1 MPSKYY
7 SLFDKSYHSFLNIKS
22 MKKLFVI
29 LMSVVALTAFVS
41 CNDKP
46 VTVDKLPSKAK
57 TFLNTYFSGV
67 TVAYVIKEEDGDYDV
82 DLVDGTEVD
91 FRPNGDWKKVDCHNR
106 PVPQGFFPAS
116 IATYVSNNYVG
127 GYIEEIE
134 FEHNRYKVSLVDASG
149 FETDFDLVFD
159 KNGNYIGI
167 DD

>member
-1 MPSKYY
+1 
-7 SLFDKSYHSFLNIKS
+7 

-46 VTVDKLPSKAK
+46 VTPDNLPSKAK
-57 TFLNTYFSGV
+57 TFLKTYFPDVDVFS
-67 TVAYVIKEEDGDYDV
+67 VIREEDGDYDV
-82 DLVDGTEVD
+82 NLTDGTDVD
-91 FRPNGDWKKVDCHNR
+91 FRSNGNWKKVDCHNL
-106 PVPQGFFPAS
+106 PVPHGFYPAG
-116 IATYVSNNYVG
+116 IDTYMADHYVG

-134 FEHNRYKVSLVDASG
+134 FENNHYKVSLVDATG

>member
-1 MPSKYY
+1 
-7 SLFDKSYHSFLNIKS
+7 

-46 VTVDKLPSKAK
+46 VTPDNLPSKAK
-57 TFLNTYFSGV
+57 TFLKTYFPDVDVFS
-67 TVAYVIKEEDGDYDV
+67 VIKEEDGDYDV
-82 DLVDGTEVD
+82 NLTDGTDVD
-91 FRPNGDWKKVDCHNR
+91 FRSNGNWKKVDCHNL
-106 PVPQGFFPAS
+106 PVPHGFYPAG
-116 IATYVSNNYVG
+116 IDTYMADHYVG

-134 FEHNRYKVSLVDASG
+134 FENNRYKVSLVDATG

>member
-1 MPSKYY
+1 
-7 SLFDKSYHSFLNIKS
+7 

-46 VTVDKLPSKAK
+46 VTPDNLPSKAK
-57 TFLNTYFSGV
+57 TFLKTYFP
-67 TVAYVIKEEDGDYDV
+67 DV
-82 DLVDGTEVD
+82 DVFSVDG
-91 FRPNGDWKKVDCHNR
+91 NWKKVDCHNL
-106 PVPQGFFPAS
+106 PVPHGFYPAG
-116 IATYVSNNYVG
+116 IDTYMADHYVG

-134 FEHNRYKVSLVDASG
+134 FENNRYKVSLVDATG